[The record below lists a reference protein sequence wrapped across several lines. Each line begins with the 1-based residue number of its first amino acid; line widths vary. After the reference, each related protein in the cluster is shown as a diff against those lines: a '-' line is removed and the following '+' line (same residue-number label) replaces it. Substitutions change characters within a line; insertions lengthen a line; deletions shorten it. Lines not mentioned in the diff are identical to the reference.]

1 VAIFLGDA
9 SRAECSSAL
18 RLLPELA
25 GGSDGFG
32 VALEVEPESRT
43 GGFFG
48 TSEALTR
55 LARGGG
61 LGTGLVG
68 GGGIDSSFLAGGGES
83 SFLAGGGAIELASG
97 RAAGSSR
104 WPAAAQRSLESAQI

>member
-1 VAIFLGDA
+1 MAIFLGDA

-25 GGSDGFG
+25 GGGDGFG
-32 VALEVEPESRT
+32 VALEAEPESRT

-48 TSEALTR
+48 TSEALIR

-61 LGTGLVG
+61 G
-68 GGGIDSSFLAGGGES
+68 GADLAGGG
-83 SFLAGGGAIELASG
+83 GGASCLANG
-97 RAAGSSR
+97 REGASR
-104 WPAAAQRSLESAQI
+104 LANGRST